1 MPELPELQALAE
13 GLDAAVTGR
22 RIVRAVAHS
31 PAVVRSAA
39 PPLEALEGHLITAV
53 RRRGKHMLVEA
64 GDLTLVLHLMS
75 AGRLGLTTAAGPRP
89 PRSAS
94 LGLVLARGED
104 DAGGDPPAAEE
115 LRLRENSRTR
125 RANAYLVP
133 TAELD
138 AHGPLARLGPEP
150 GELDAAG
157 WRARLT
163 DPPGVLQTA
172 LREGRRVA
180 GVGRCYASELM
191 WAARLPPLARTDRL
205 DDDAWQRLARAA
217 EVVLGGAT
225 ARARERITTNLPD
238 AEKRTTAVHGHHGE
252 PCLRCGTRLERIGF
266 QDYELVYCPR
276 CQTGGRVYADRRTS
290 RFLR

>member
-1 MPELPELQALAE
+1 VPELPELQALAE
-13 GLDAAVTGR
+13 GLDAAVAER
-22 RIVRAVAHS
+22 RITRAIAYS
-31 PAVVRSAA
+31 PAVVRSAD
-39 PPLEALEGHLITAV
+39 PPLEALEGRTLTAV
-53 RRRGKHMLVEA
+53 RRRGKHVLVEA

-75 AGRLGLTTAAGPRP
+75 AGRLALTTPPAGPRP
-89 PRSAS
+89 PRGAA
-94 LGLVLARGED
+94 LGLVLTRGED
-104 DAGGDPPAAEE
+104 DADPAE
-115 LRLRENSRTR
+115 LRMRELSSTR
-125 RANAYLVP
+125 RASAYLVP

-157 WRARLT
+157 WRERLT
-163 DPPGVLQTA
+163 DPPGVLQNA

-205 DDDAWQRLARAA
+205 DDEAWERLAKAA
-217 EVVLGGAT
+217 PVVLDGAT
-225 ARARERITTNLPD
+225 ARARERISTALPD
-238 AEKRTTAVHGHHGE
+238 AEKRITSVHGHHGE

-266 QDYELVYCPR
+266 RDYELVYCPR